1 MLLEE
6 IEHLMQKLLIDG
18 YCVYP
23 NVLSE
28 AEVASV
34 LSVVNDVKND
44 SVNKYIIISPSD
56 SLMNIYTKIRSTILN
71 SLVEGPTLHKNKHIT
86 QIHSPK

>member
-1 MLLEE
+1 MFFEE

-28 AEVASV
+28 AEVASA
-34 LSVVNDVKND
+34 LSVVNDLKND
-44 SVNKYIIISPSD
+44 SVDKYSIIS
-56 SLMNIYTKIRSTILN
+56 
-71 SLVEGPTLHKNKHIT
+71 HF
-86 QIHSPK
+86 